1 MNTLLKNLTIKNNFM
16 FAAVMSDEENC
27 KGFLERALPIK
38 IDHVEINTEKNIVYH
53 PEYKGI
59 RLDVYA
65 KDENNTRYNIEMQV
79 LKQPALGRRSRYYQ
93 SQMDMEPLAKGCEY
107 GELPN
112 SYVIFLCDFDP
123 FSAGKYRYT
132 FQSTCKEEEDAL
144 LNDGRCIVFLNTCGR
159 NAEDIPQELISFLKF
174 VHADLK
180 ESQKDFQD
188 DYVRQVQKSVTHIK
202 ASREMEERFMLL
214 EELLKDEH
222 RQGVKEGI
230 QKGEL
235 KATREILE
243 MTLARFGQLPDDLL
257 KTLHEQQDTEII
269 KNWMQVALTVQ
280 SLDEFISKIY

>member
-1 MNTLLKNLTIKNNFM
+1 M
-16 FAAVMSDEENC
+16 FAILYFIEFLCKVEENC
-27 KGFLERALPIK
+27 KGFLERVLPIK
-38 IDHVEINTEKNIVYH
+38 INYVEINTEKNIVYH
-53 PEYKGI
+53 PEYKGV

-93 SQMDMEPLAKGCEY
+93 SQMDMELLAKGCEY
-107 GELPN
+107 EELPD

-123 FSAGKYRYT
+123 FGERKYRYT
-132 FQSTCKEEEDAL
+132 FRTICEETEKASL
-144 LNDGRCIVFLNTCGR
+144 KDGRCIVFLNTCGK
-159 NAEDIPQELISFLKF
+159 NEENIPQELLSFLKF

-188 DYVRQVQKSVTHIK
+188 DYVRQVQKSVTDIK

-222 RQGVKEGI
+222 RQGVQEGI

-243 MTLARFGQLPDDLL
+243 MTLERFGQLPKSFLT
-257 KTLHEQQDTEII
+257 TLYEQQDIELIR
-269 KNWMQVALTVQ
+269 NWIQTALTVK
-280 SLDEFISKIY
+280 SLDEFISNIH